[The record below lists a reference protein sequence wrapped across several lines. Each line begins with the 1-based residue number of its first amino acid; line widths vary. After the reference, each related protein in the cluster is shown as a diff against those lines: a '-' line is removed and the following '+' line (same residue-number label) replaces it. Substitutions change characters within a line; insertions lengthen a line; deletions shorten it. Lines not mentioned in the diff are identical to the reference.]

1 MIEAESLLVD
11 ASRPARVWYLW
22 APHVPLAP
30 DFALSAYHVGARRE
44 VTASGATLQLTELI
58 RNP

>member
-1 MIEAESLLVD
+1 
-11 ASRPARVWYLW
+11 VWYLW
-22 APHVPLAP
+22 APNVPLAL
-30 DFALSAYHVGARRE
+30 DFAFPAYRVGEHRT